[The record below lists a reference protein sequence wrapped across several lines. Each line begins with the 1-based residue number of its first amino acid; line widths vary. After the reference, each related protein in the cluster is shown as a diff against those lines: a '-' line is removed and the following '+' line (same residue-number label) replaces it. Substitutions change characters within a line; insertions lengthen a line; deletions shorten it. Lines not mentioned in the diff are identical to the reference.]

1 MNWSSNKFYEG
12 KLIADKSVKNHL
24 LKDLKNIS
32 KKENDDENLSECSL
46 FLIDTNGY
54 DMKEIYFDDEN
65 SHGNEG
71 EVELVNIHINELIEN
86 YSLSIDQI
94 GIITLY
100 NLQVQLLRQKLLNKY
115 PNLEIKSVDRFQGR
129 EKEIIIISMV
139 RSNLYG
145 EAGFLSDSR
154 RINVAIKRARR
165 HLCIICNVQILTH
178 DPFIKRLIDYM
189 IQHGQIHLAF
199 EFIDGFYY
207 FFYLYLKKRVK
218 HGGWWKVTKFHEING
233 NVAIEFGTNSYVHS
247 LDNGLFCI
255 GSTRSFG
262 EGPEQQQILTA
273 IRISENKIALKSGFR
288 KYLAINKNG
297 LVIGRSD
304 AIGMREHFEPVF
316 ENGNLAL
323 SASNDKFIR
332 FNDEGDPVA
341 MDDRATEGNFIQ
353 IQLPVEEQGTI
364 RETEINYVKKYQK
377 FQDKKLRINQGD
389 IKNLVDAKKHGSLH
403 EVLLDRREQM
413 KADRYC
419 K

>member
-1 MNWSSNKFYEG
+1 
-12 KLIADKSVKNHL
+12 
-24 LKDLKNIS
+24 
-32 KKENDDENLSECSL
+32 
-46 FLIDTNGY
+46 
-54 DMKEIYFDDEN
+54 
-65 SHGNEG
+65 
-71 EVELVNIHINELIEN
+71 
-86 YSLSIDQI
+86 
-94 GIITLY
+94 
-100 NLQVQLLRQKLLNKY
+100 
-115 PNLEIKSVDRFQGR
+115 
-129 EKEIIIISMV
+129 
-139 RSNLYG
+139 
-145 EAGFLSDSR
+145 
-154 RINVAIKRARR
+154 
-165 HLCIICNVQILTH
+165 
-178 DPFIKRLIDYM
+178 
-189 IQHGQIHLAF
+189 
-199 EFIDGFYY
+199 
-207 FFYLYLKKRVK
+207 

-262 EGPEQQQILTA
+262 EGPEQQHILTA

-297 LVIGRSD
+297 LVIGRS
-304 AIGMREHFEPVF
+304 
-316 ENGNLAL
+316 AL

-353 IQLPVEEQGTI
+353 IRSNAKQQGTI

>member
-94 GIITLY
+94 
-100 NLQVQLLRQKLLNKY
+100 
-115 PNLEIKSVDRFQGR
+115 
-129 EKEIIIISMV
+129 
-139 RSNLYG
+139 G